1 MRLRSM
7 LIAAF
12 AATAIP
18 AIDAAPANAQTIT
31 SAQCVGGVIGCQQVD
46 LFFTLVSGAPL
57 DLHSFSLALFGS
69 GWLFRYPT
77 FVEAEDFWGLLIAN
91 GTLSADRM
99 TFAGTF
105 DPTDATLDPR
115 LRLRAEFDVFGNDVN
130 TLNYTFTGRNSS
142 DQVLVSASTA
152 TTTTPEP
159 ASMLLMATGLGSIAL
174 VRRRRWFRS

>member
-1 MRLRSM
+1 MWRQRSSHNARDISSRLIIGVNRPMRLRSM

-77 FVEAEDFWGLLIAN
+77 FVEAEDF
-91 GTLSADRM
+91 
-99 TFAGTF
+99 
-105 DPTDATLDPR
+105 
-115 LRLRAEFDVFGNDVN
+115 
-130 TLNYTFTGRNSS
+130 
-142 DQVLVSASTA
+142 
-152 TTTTPEP
+152 
-159 ASMLLMATGLGSIAL
+159 
-174 VRRRRWFRS
+174 